1 MKFKENIVIPS
12 LTKLDATTTI
22 PWEIVCYFDRER
34 KTKPITQSKRIV
46 FEVKKVFMLYSEI
59 YKTNINATIISTITT
74 TTKETDQQSP
84 KAETR

>member
-34 KTKPITQSKRIV
+34 KTKPITQSKHIV
-46 FEVKKVFMLYSEI
+46 FDVKKYSCFI
-59 YKTNINATIISTITT
+59 RKYTTSVSYKEKLSIDGSQNQAVSAQRNWG
-74 TTKETDQQSP
+74 
-84 KAETR
+84 